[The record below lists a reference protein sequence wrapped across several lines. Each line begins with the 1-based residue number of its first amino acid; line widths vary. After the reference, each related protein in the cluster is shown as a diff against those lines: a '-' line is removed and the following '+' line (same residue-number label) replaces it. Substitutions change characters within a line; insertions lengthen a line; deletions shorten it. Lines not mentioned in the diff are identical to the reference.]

1 MMIEMTE
8 NKRFKQDV
16 IDLNN
21 IKKKFERSKR
31 EFKFD
36 CEEFMRNN
44 GIKVKLMFFGDS
56 FGLDI
61 SNVSKIPLNIL
72 VDFCEEFGCTFEY
85 TNNYGQRYFFSFDGL
100 SMEFNL

>member
-1 MMIEMTE
+1 MTE

-16 IDLNN
+16 IDWNN
-21 IKKKFERSKR
+21 TIKEFEESKE

-44 GIKVKLMFFGDS
+44 AIKGVKLMFFGDA

-61 SNVSKIPLNIL
+61 YCSNVSKIPLNIL
-72 VDFCEEFGCTFEY
+72 VNFCEEFGCTFEY
-85 TNNYGQRYFFSFDGL
+85 TNCHGQRYIFSFDGL
-100 SMEFNL
+100 NMGFNF